1 MAKKVKVSATQLA
14 SNWEN
19 GLNGAAAKIEAGINS
34 VTENPAKLAADRSDF
49 WLQQVSKSK
58 DKYVSGLNKVTLESW
73 KQSAIQKGIP
83 ALQNSLTMGKSKVEA
98 NAGKLIST
106 LNSALASM
114 PARGATLDQNLN
126 RVKHVAQAMQKAYS

>member
-1 MAKKVKVSATQLA
+1 MAKKVKVNATQLA
-14 SNWEN
+14 QNWSN
-19 GLNGAAAKIEAGINS
+19 GLNGAAQKIEAGINA
-34 VTENPAKLAADRSDF
+34 VTENPAKMAADRSDF
-49 WLQQVSKSK
+49 WLQQVTKSK
-58 DKYVSGLNKVTLESW
+58 DKYVQGLNKVSLESW

-83 ALQNSLTMGKSKVEA
+83 ALQNSLQMGQAKVEA

-106 LNSALASM
+106 INSALSTM